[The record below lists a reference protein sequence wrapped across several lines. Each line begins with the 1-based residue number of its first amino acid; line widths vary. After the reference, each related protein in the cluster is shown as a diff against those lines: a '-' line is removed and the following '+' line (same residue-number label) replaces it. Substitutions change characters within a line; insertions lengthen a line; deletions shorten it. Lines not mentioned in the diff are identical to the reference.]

1 MTLWRPVGWMAG
13 VAGLVWAGLSA
24 ATGWRY
30 EPELGL
36 GMVGPL
42 LIASASWLAMA
53 RASALGPERLMGVM
67 MRLFALKMVLFG
79 AYVTVLLG
87 VFHLRRIPFVGSFAG
102 FFIALYAMEALFLMR
117 LVTTGAPAPRA

>member
-1 MTLWRPVGWMAG
+1 
-13 VAGLVWAGLSA
+13 
-24 ATGWRY
+24 
-30 EPELGL
+30 
-36 GMVGPL
+36 
-42 LIASASWLAMA
+42 
-53 RASALGPERLMGVM
+53 MGVM